1 MIVKSVKDLNK
12 LYIEKKLEN
21 FILVHGNDKGKIKET
36 EDYIKGLVNNLK
48 ELNLVEYTG
57 NSINFEDIKNACETI
72 PVMTDKK
79 VVHIKSPSFLLDV
92 IDSSSKAFLN
102 NLLEYI
108 KDIPSYTILLIS
120 NFDLIDKNNS
130 ILKMASNIGILVEY
144 KVPSYGRDLSLWIE
158 NFLKEN
164 KKEIS
169 KSNLFYLTNEVSNTP
184 ASLESELQKLIDY
197 TLDKK
202 EIEKIDIDNIIHKTI
217 ESNIFKMVDNMFKGN
232 AREALEIL
240 DALILQGEQYP
251 KIMFMII
258 RQFRILYSIKLLS
271 SEGKSPKDIMST
283 LKIQEFVYKNM
294 LKIASSWDENDIKKV
309 LEDALETD
317 FNIKSGK
324 INQELG
330 LEMFMLR
337 ICK

>member
-1 MIVKSVKDLNK
+1 MIIKSIKDLNK
-12 LYIEKKLEN
+12 AYNEKKLEN
-21 FILVHGNDKGKIKET
+21 FILIHGNDKGKIKET
-36 EDYIKGLVNNLK
+36 EDYVKGLVDNLK

-57 NSINFEDIKNACETI
+57 NSINFEDVKNACETI
-72 PVMTDKK
+72 PVMADIR
-79 VVHIKSPSFLLDV
+79 VVHIKSPSFLLDT
-92 IDSSSKAFLN
+92 IDSSAKAFLN
-102 NLLEYI
+102 NILEYI
-108 KDIPSYTILLIS
+108 KNIPSYTILLIS
-120 NFDLIDKNNS
+120 NFDLIDKNNP
-130 ILKMASNIGILVEY
+130 ILKLASNIGTLVEY
-144 KVPSYGRDLSLWIE
+144 KVPSYGRDLSAWIE

-164 KKEIS
+164 KKEIN
-169 KSNLFYLTNEVSNTP
+169 KSNLFYLTNEVSNIP
-184 ASLESELQKLIDY
+184 ASLETELQKLIDY

-232 AREALEIL
+232 ARGALEIL

-271 SEGKSPKDIMST
+271 SEGKSPRDIMST

-294 LKIASSWDENDIKKV
+294 LKIASSWDESDIKKV

-324 INQELG
+324 ISQELG
-330 LEMFMLR
+330 LEMFILR